1 MPVTTIRDLG
11 RDQTDQLSGITRLG
25 SPWRRRLLPANFAG
39 KAFHTEAGS
48 RESGRRIVTH
58 EFPKKDLPYSEDMG
72 RRAVEFSVRGYIIQF
87 VKDTAVELYQRD
99 YTIARNHLQER
110 LDQGGPGTL
119 QLPLMPP
126 LTVVCT
132 RYRLTEEERS
142 GGYCVFDMTFVEL
155 GAPPFQTVISS
166 YEQLVAQ
173 SQNLDAQVQ
182 AALQFGSVQLKTIA
196 NATSGQ
202 IAGGRPFP
210 SG

>member
-1 MPVTTIRDLG
+1 MPIATIRDLAQV
-11 RDQTDQLSGITRLG
+11 D
-25 SPWRRRLLPANFAG
+25 PWRFRLLPANFAG
-39 KAFHTEAGS
+39 VAFHTEAGS

-58 EFPKKDLPYSEDMG
+58 EFPKKDLCYSEDMG
-72 RRAVEFSVRGYIIQF
+72 RRAIEFSVRGYIIQF
-87 VKDTAVELYQRD
+87 VKDTGVELYQRD

-110 LDQGGPGTL
+110 LDRGGPGTL
-119 QLPLMPP
+119 QLPLLRP

-166 YEQLVAQ
+166 YEQLVVQ

-182 AALQFGSVQLKTIA
+182 AALQFGSVQLQTIA
-196 NATSGQ
+196 NATSRQ

-210 SG
+210 AG